1 MLQVVVGMHIVTS
14 SVKVEQKAIRLMCLG
29 VFHSWRVNC
38 VNAPPGDFVGTNF
51 HGTQSKFST
60 NFKSVENNVL
70 MQPMINETY
79 PYMVLLQCRVQCG
92 RRRCVRKKKRRTTID
107 KRKRRQVKQTSRE
120 QAKKKQNS
128 KGSRDKESSAHKG
141 ADSEAEDSE
150 AEDSEA
156 EGSEAEDSE
165 AGDSSGFEGRDE
177 GGDTSESDSDLYEV
191 EAILDKRV
199 NWETCTFEYLI
210 SWFGYD
216 DEYNTWEPAT
226 SLPDP
231 DDAALLEEYD
241 IDMDYSSLFRLEAE
255 MERAMKVRVHYSI
268 SSS

>member
-1 MLQVVVGMHIVTS
+1 MSLQRHCCIWA
-14 SVKVEQKAIRLMCLG
+14 ED
-29 VFHSWRVNC
+29 N
-38 VNAPPGDFVGTNF
+38 
-51 HGTQSKFST
+51 
-60 NFKSVENNVL
+60 
-70 MQPMINETY
+70 
-79 PYMVLLQCRVQCG
+79 
-92 RRRCVRKKKRRTTID
+92 
-107 KRKRRQVKQTSRE
+107 
-120 QAKKKQNS
+120 
-128 KGSRDKESSAHKG
+128 
-141 ADSEAEDSE
+141 EAE
-150 AEDSEA
+150 
-156 EGSEAEDSE
+156 
-165 AGDSSGFEGRDE
+165 DSSGFEGRDE